1 MHIIRP
7 RFSLKNIR
15 DASAAVIKRI
25 HQCARTCTSD
35 RQLGRS
41 LLGCAGDDD
50 SGAAQRARGMLVQPP
65 VDAARVEQVPAR
77 REPTDHL
84 PDKERRKANGPL
96 LRRGGTLKL
105 ERRRELRR
113 DRGRVNPVTRTTWQR
128 ADD

>member
-1 MHIIRP
+1 
-7 RFSLKNIR
+7 
-15 DASAAVIKRI
+15 
-25 HQCARTCTSD
+25 
-35 RQLGRS
+35 
-41 LLGCAGDDD
+41 
-50 SGAAQRARGMLVQPP
+50 MLVQPP

-84 PDKERRKANGPL
+84 PDKERRKANGTL

-105 ERRRELRR
+105 EWRRELRR